1 MINKTILFVGNL
13 AFEFKETE
21 LRAAFAP
28 FGEVIEARII
38 YRNGVSRG
46 FGFVQMADEDTAA
59 KAMTALDGK
68 TLAGRVLNV
77 GWALEGPKRRRTA
90 YSDRSRF

>member
-1 MINKTILFVGNL
+1 MNKTILFVGNL
-13 AFEFKETE
+13 AFEVEETE

-28 FGEVIEARII
+28 FGEVIEARVI

-46 FGFVQMADEDTAA
+46 FGFVQMATEMAA
-59 KAMTALDGK
+59 TKAMEELNGK